1 MKKRILLII
10 LLLSV
15 FSNYYAQENAYVTQ
29 IINNVKTD
37 SLMKYVN
44 ELSGNVP
51 VNIAGVEY
59 TITSRTKNSTTNN
72 VAANYIKQKLASY
85 GLQVFDQNFSTSGRN
100 VYGVQTGT
108 LYPDQKYIICAHYDD
123 MPSTGLAP
131 GSDDNASGTAA
142 VIEAARIFS
151 QFNTAYTIVYA
162 LFDEEEQGLVGSNY
176 FATQARNNN
185 EVILGVLNADMI
197 AYDNNNDG
205 KINIHTAS
213 YANSETLAN
222 NMSSINANYA
232 IGLVSGIYN
241 PGSSASDHASFWY
254 KNYGAILLIEDYYG
268 NDFNAYY
275 HTSNDKVTYFNI
287 PYFGKCTKLIN
298 GTLASLVNITGAV
311 PVELV
316 SFTAKIDGAG
326 IALSWATA
334 TEINNFGYDIEKSN
348 DCTTWTYIGT
358 MQGNGTSLA
367 RNSYLFIDNA
377 PSLGNNF
384 YRLIQKDLNGD
395 TQIYGPISV
404 NYAPVYSYT
413 LQQNYPNPFNPTT
426 TISYSLPIESN
437 ITIKIYDVLGT
448 EITELINESKSAGAY
463 QVIFN
468 SQNINKTLSSGIYFY
483 RLTAVDKTNNKIIF
497 NQTKQM
503 ILLK

>member
-10 LLLSV
+10 LILCV
-15 FSNYYAQENAYVTQ
+15 FNNYYAQENVYVTQ
-29 IINNVKTD
+29 IINSVKAD

-59 TITSRTKNSTTNN
+59 TITSRHKNSTTNN
-72 VAANYIKQKLASY
+72 VAANYIKQKLSSY
-85 GLQVFDQNFSTSGRN
+85 GLQVFDQNFSASGRN
-100 VYGVQTGT
+100 VYAVQMGT
-108 LYPDQKYIICAHYDD
+108 VYPDQKYIICAHYDD

-142 VIEAARIFS
+142 VIEAARLLS
-151 QFNTAYTIVYA
+151 VFNTEYTIVYA

-213 YANSETLAN
+213 YANSVTLAN

-241 PGSSASDHASFWY
+241 PGSSSSDHASFWY
-254 KNYGAILLIEDYYG
+254 KNYGAVLLIEDYYG
-268 NDFNAYY
+268 SDFNAYY

-287 PYFGKCTKLIN
+287 PYFIKCTKLID
-298 GTLASLVNITGAV
+298 GTLASLVKITGAV
-311 PVELV
+311 PVELI
-316 SFTAKIDGAG
+316 SFTAEIEEAG
-326 IALSWATA
+326 ISLRWATA
-334 TEINNFGYDIEKSN
+334 TEINNLEYEIQKSN
-348 DCTTWTYIGT
+348 DCLSWTSVGT
-358 MQGNGTSLA
+358 VRGNGTSLA
-367 RNSYLFIDNA
+367 RNNYSFIDYN

-395 TQIYGPISV
+395 TQIYGPVSV
-404 NYAPVYSYT
+404 NYVPVYSYT

-426 TISYSLPIESN
+426 SIRYTTPVESN
-437 ITIKIYDVLGT
+437 IALKVYDILGT
-448 EITELINESKSAGAY
+448 EIAELVNETKSAGTY
-463 QVIFN
+463 EVIFN
-468 SQNINKTLSSGIYFY
+468 SANINKMVSSGIYFY
-483 RLTAVDKTNNKIIF
+483 RLTAVDKENNKIIF
-497 NQTKQM
+497 NQSKQM